1 MAVTAPADKRFRR
14 AHVKPS
20 RKRAKSAPRRR
31 RVLSAAIAVAL
42 SWYAAQ
48 RLMAVATGF
57 ALLRVDQINVRG
69 NQRLSNGEVEAL
81 LHGLRGTSILR
92 VDLEE
97 WREVLMTSP
106 WVADAFLRRTLPS
119 TIDVTVAERLPIGI
133 GRING
138 ALYLID
144 ERGVIIDEY
153 GPGYRDLDL
162 PIVDGMSTAA
172 GADSINLNRAV
183 LVSRLLES
191 LRGYNLA
198 GHISQID
205 VSDSQNAVV
214 LLDGDATLIRLGN
227 ERFAERLQSYL
238 ELSSV
243 LRDRVPEIDYVDL
256 RFDERVYVGP
266 ARRLPGGRERKSAK
280 ATPEKRL

>member
-1 MAVTAPADKRFRR
+1 MAVTAPADRRFRR
-14 AHVKPS
+14 PHVKPS
-20 RKRAKSAPRRR
+20 RKRAGSAPWRRR
-31 RVLSAAIAVAL
+31 ALTVAIAMAL
-42 SWYAAQ
+42 SWYGAQ
-48 RLMAVATGF
+48 RLMGVVTGF

-81 LHGLRGTSILR
+81 LHGLRGTNILR
-92 VDLEE
+92 VDLEQ

-106 WVADAFLRRTLPS
+106 WVADALLRRTLPS
-119 TIDVTVAERLPIGI
+119 AIDVTVAERLPIAI

-172 GADSINLNRAV
+172 GADSVNLNRAV

-191 LRGYNLA
+191 LRRHNLA

-214 LLDGDATLIRLGN
+214 LLDGDATLIRLGH

-266 ARRLPGGRERKSAK
+266 ARRPPGGRERKSAK
-280 ATPEKRL
+280 ATSEKRL